1 MSQREVNPSLR
12 TEICN
17 PVPAKNAFN
26 ADYNVFFKSIG
37 HKLQII
43 SGTFHV
49 FVEYSFT
56 AVVDDTDVHA
66 LIKKPKKC
74 NAFFRLSTKLLAT
87 FMERF
92 LHEGRFQCKIDAGS
106 YRISLRFPPVKVGYC
121 ALMGLSILAR

>member
-12 TEICN
+12 TEVRY
-17 PVPAKNAFN
+17 PVPGEDAFN
-26 ADYNVFFKSIG
+26 SDYNVFSKSIS

-49 FVEYSFT
+49 FMEYSFPD
-56 AVVDDTDVHA
+56 VVDDIDVHA
-66 LIKKPKKC
+66 LIKKPLKK
-74 NAFFRLSTKLLAT
+74 NAMHFLGFSIKLLAT

-106 YRISLRFPPVKVGYC
+106 YRISLRSPFR
-121 ALMGLSILAR
+121 IN